1 MFEWRM
7 KNLIN
12 YIKKKSKNLINV
24 VLIGAGSF
32 GLLVNENYGQK
43 HISTD
48 NCLNQYYNQ
57 FSKIFIKDGKAGR
70 LRGDKLKK
78 LINKRAQAGADEQK
92 KGRLVCQDTLANIF
106 VRYIEDLE
114 YTDCS
119 GKINYCNALSVSLIG
134 KNHKTVFIDSEN
146 KQDLSDNKLIFNAKV
161 DYVFGINE
169 GKKYMDKVSQEES
182 SIEDY
187 SLNYNLI
194 KKSLMQKGN
203 CW

>member
-1 MFEWRM
+1 MFEGRM
-7 KNLIN
+7 KNLTN
-12 YIKKKSKNLINV
+12 YIKKKSRNLINV
-24 VLIGAGSF
+24 GLIGAGSF
-32 GLLVNENYGQK
+32 GLLVNGGYSQER
-43 HISTD
+43 ILTD
-48 NCLNQYYNQ
+48 RCLNQYYNQ
-57 FSKIFIKDGKAGR
+57 FSKIFINGAE
-70 LRGDKLKK
+70 
-78 LINKRAQAGADEQK
+78 ADEQK

-146 KQDLSDNKLIFNAKV
+146 KQNLSDNKLIFNAKV

>member
-1 MFEWRM
+1 MPFVLIIKGLKIYKDKMFEWRM
-7 KNLIN
+7 KNLTN
-12 YIKKKSKNLINV
+12 YIKKKSRNLVNV
-24 VLIGAGSF
+24 GLIGAGSF
-32 GLLVNENYGQK
+32 GLLVNGGYSQER
-43 HISTD
+43 ILTD
-48 NCLNQYYNQ
+48 RCLNQYYNQ
-57 FSKIFIKDGKAGR
+57 FSKIFINGAE
-70 LRGDKLKK
+70 
-78 LINKRAQAGADEQK
+78 ADEQK

-187 SLNYNLI
+187 SLNYNFI